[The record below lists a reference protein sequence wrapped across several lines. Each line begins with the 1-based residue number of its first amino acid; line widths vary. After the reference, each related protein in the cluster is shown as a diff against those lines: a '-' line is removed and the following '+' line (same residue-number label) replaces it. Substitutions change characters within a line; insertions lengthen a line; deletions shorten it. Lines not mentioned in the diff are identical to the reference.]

1 MFQPVIPL
9 TGNGGWKFLEATYD
23 RQLESHSK
31 SPQIRLDRDYL
42 VDKFSEPVSV
52 ESFLDDRRLLRVAL
66 TAFDLGGEEWKR
78 GFIDK
83 VLEESVDP
91 ESTFLARLNNSKY
104 TAFAKAL
111 NPVDGKISLTPAA
124 LTTMAAQFEAN
135 SFEAAVGEVDD
146 NMRLSLN
153 YRSSI
158 GSIAGT
164 GSSENTILFRILGD
178 VPTRTLL
185 EGATNLPTDIRKL
198 TLERQAEILKERL
211 QSTLGIKHMSELTSA
226 ENIDK
231 VIQRFHVMESIS
243 QNAASYSPASSALT
257 LLGYS
262 NGGLGSLGSQN
273 LFLSLL

>member
-31 SPQIRLDRDYL
+31 SPQVSRDRDYL
-42 VDKFSEPVSV
+42 VEKFSAPVTV
-52 ESFLDDRRLLRVAL
+52 EGLLDDPRLLRVAL

-83 VLEESVDP
+83 VLEESIDP

-104 TAFAKAL
+104 TAFAKAM
-111 NPVDGKISLTPAA
+111 NPVGGQISLSPAV
-124 LTTMAAQFEAN
+124 LSNMAAQFEAN

-153 YRSSI
+153 YKSGI

-164 GSSENTILFRILGD
+164 GSSENAILFRILGD

-198 TLERQAEILKERL
+198 LLERQAVILKERL
-211 QSTLGIKHMSELTSA
+211 QRNQAHVRADICRECRQGHPALSRHGIHFAECRELFAGIVSA
-226 ENIDK
+226 DA
-231 VIQRFHVMESIS
+231 F
-243 QNAASYSPASSALT
+243 
-257 LLGYS
+257 
-262 NGGLGSLGSQN
+262 GL
-273 LFLSLL
+273 